1 MHTFSN
7 ASPYSGIKL
16 ILGSFCDDSC
26 YVMQATSF
34 LHTTESLL
42 QSAPNIS
49 QLNDLVG
56 TEIPS
61 KWELFGVQLGLEQSY
76 LNCLRYEY
84 ADPKDRFNHLFNQW
98 KTMKTSDFT
107 WATVIK
113 VLRSN
118 FISEYSLAESVLR
131 HLENSSEGGE
141 YTDLPIAIS
150 IPQLETR
157 QTHTSPDSPLS
168 GNPVV
173 SLILQEERRTNQ
185 LLENMYISTI
195 R

>member
-131 HLENSSEGGE
+131 HLENSSDQNGE
-141 YTDLPIAIS
+141 
-150 IPQLETR
+150 Q
-157 QTHTSPDSPLS
+157 
-168 GNPVV
+168 
-173 SLILQEERRTNQ
+173 
-185 LLENMYISTI
+185 
-195 R
+195 